1 MATASTPSPMA
12 QQARR
17 MYVEHLLRGLGPTIQ
32 AVRDGVVQLTGQ
44 PVEPKL
50 AVQRQATATALY
62 QLGGPWLQRAAAS
75 LREALANGGMT
86 TVVPIEVP
94 VNSEGELDFNIVD
107 DVTVDHEI
115 LISRMALALVDLASW
130 EYNDLRSRINMLE
143 SREDLENND
152 LIRPLVFARMVATAW
167 RDAGLD
173 AECWKAAQT
182 PLHHEFA
189 NLVESGFRSVNEMLI
204 QNNVMP
210 EIDLRSMIRREF
222 TANKTV
228 KPNPVTGAPLAAP
241 PPPGAMVDVGAYI
254 PMTSSLS
261 HLAEQA
267 EKLIGRLTDLVY
279 QHVPNF
285 PTPQQQPVSQVGGLA
300 SQVPPSSAS
309 IQEGL
314 SRLMEELQHK
324 QAGPPPAT
332 NAQESTPAAPND
344 EEYIPSQQSLLDDL
358 QQRKRLLKQAAN
370 NPADR
375 ATIEIVALLFQSIL
389 TDERIP
395 ASVRV
400 WFARLQMPV
409 LRVAMAEPEFFA
421 EMDHPAR
428 RLIDR
433 MGSCVMGFDTGSRSV
448 GDLLQKEIKRIAQV
462 VEAYP
467 DTGRRVFQ
475 TVLTE
480 FESFLEHY
488 FKNENEASRVGV
500 SLAQQIEQRE
510 TLTIQYTIE
519 LRTRLNEVPVQE
531 GVRDFLFHVWADVLA
546 MSALQSGKQG
556 PDVKAMK
563 RAAADLIWSAS
574 AKVSREER
582 GEVLRR
588 LPTLLKTIR
597 EGMQLAGI
605 VAEKQ
610 EAHIRT
616 LNNLFAAAFTSKA
629 AIIPHERLEALMNQ
643 LETIEE
649 LLPDSH
655 DSDIDEAIVLDLSG
669 HESDELEVVGAGGT
683 MPTPAMLAWAAELQV
698 GGWFMLDYRD
708 RNEPVQLAWQGMR
721 KQLILF
727 VSPRGR
733 GVLFQRHRLAAF
745 LQAGLLVPAE
755 DEKLTVK
762 ATRDALK
769 KLDGDPSRL
778 LQ

>member
-1 MATASTPSPMA
+1 MATASSPSPVA
-12 QQARR
+12 QQARKL
-17 MYVEHLLRGLGPTIQ
+17 YVEHLLRGLEPTIQ
-32 AVRDGVVQLTGQ
+32 AVREGVIQLSGQ
-44 PVEPKL
+44 LADPKL
-50 AVQRQATATALY
+50 AVQRQATASALH
-62 QLGGPWLQRAAAS
+62 QNGGSWTQSIAAS
-75 LREALANGGMT
+75 LREVLANDGRT

-94 VNSEGELDFNIVD
+94 VNSEGELDFDIVD
-107 DVTVDHEI
+107 DATVEHEI
-115 LISRMALALVDLASW
+115 LISRMALALVDLSSW

-143 SREDLENND
+143 SREDLDNND
-152 LIRPLVFARMVATAW
+152 LFRPLVFARMVATAW

-173 AECWKAAQT
+173 SECWKAAQT
-182 PLHHEFA
+182 PLHNEFA
-189 NLVESGFRSVNEMLI
+189 KLVESGFRAVNELLI
-204 QNNVMP
+204 QSNVMP

-222 TANKTV
+222 TANRTV
-228 KPNPVTGAPLAAP
+228 KLNPVTGAPAVEP
-241 PPPGAMVDVGAYI
+241 PPPGAMVNVGAYI
-254 PMTSSLS
+254 PMTTSLS

-285 PTPQQQPVSQVGGLA
+285 PAPHQPQPSQADALA
-300 SQVPPSSAS
+300 AHLPLSAS
-309 IQEGL
+309 NIQQGL
-314 SRLMEELQHK
+314 SRLMEELQQK
-324 QAGPPPAT
+324 QAAPASVT
-332 NAQESTPAAPND
+332 NAQESSPVAASE
-344 EEYIPSQQSLLDDL
+344 EEYIPSQQSLLDEL
-358 QQRKRLLKQAAN
+358 QRRKRLLKQATT
-370 NPADR
+370 NPAER

-433 MGSCVMGFDTGSRSV
+433 MGGCVMGFDTGSRSV
-448 GDLLQKEIKRIAQV
+448 GELLQKEIKRIAQV

-488 FKNENEASRVGV
+488 FKNENEASRGGV

-519 LRTRLNEVPVQE
+519 LRKRLNEVPVQE
-531 GVRDFLFHVWADVLA
+531 GVRDFLFNVWADVLA

-556 PDVKAMK
+556 PDVKTMK

-574 AKVSREER
+574 AKISREER

-597 EGMQLAGI
+597 EGMLIAGI
-605 VAEKQ
+605 TADKQ

-616 LNNLFAAAFTSKA
+616 LNNLLAAAFTSKA
-629 AIIPHERLEALMNQ
+629 AVIPHERLEALMNQ
-643 LETIEE
+643 LESIEE

-655 DSDIDEAIVLDLSG
+655 DSDIDESIVLDLSG
-669 HESDELEVVGAGGT
+669 HESEELEVVGAGGS

-708 RNEPVQLAWQGMR
+708 RNEAVQLAWHGMR

>member
-1 MATASTPSPMA
+1 MAPASTPSPMA
-12 QQARR
+12 LQARR
-17 MYVEHLLRGLGPTIQ
+17 LYVEHLLRGLGPTIQ
-32 AVRDGVVQLTGQ
+32 AVREGVIQLTGQ
-44 PVEPKL
+44 PADPKL
-50 AVQRQATATALY
+50 AVQRQATATALH
-62 QLGGPWLQRAAAS
+62 QLGGPWMQRATAS
-75 LREALANGGMT
+75 LKEALANGGMT

-107 DVTVDHEI
+107 DVTVEHEI

-130 EYNDLRSRINMLE
+130 EYNDLRSRLNMLE

-152 LIRPLVFARMVATAW
+152 LIRPLVFARIVATAW
-167 RDAGLD
+167 RDTGLD
-173 AECWKAAQT
+173 SECWKAAQT

-189 NLVESGFRSVNEMLI
+189 KLVESGFRSVNEMLI

-222 TANKTV
+222 TANKTA
-228 KPNPVTGAPLAAP
+228 KPNPVTGAPPVAP
-241 PPPGAMVDVGAYI
+241 PPPGSMVDVGAYI
-254 PMTSSLS
+254 PMPSSLS
-261 HLAEQA
+261 HLTEQA

-285 PTPQQQPVSQVGGLA
+285 PTPKQQEPSQSDALA
-300 SQVPPSSAS
+300 ARVPPSSAS

-314 SRLMEELQHK
+314 SRLIDELQQK
-324 QAGPPPAT
+324 QSAPPPPAK
-332 NAQESTPAAPND
+332 AQDITPAAASE

-358 QQRKRLLKQAAN
+358 QQRKRLLKQVAT
-370 NPADR
+370 NPAER

-421 EMDHPAR
+421 EIDHPAR

-433 MGSCVMGFDTGSRSV
+433 MGGCVMGFDAGSRSV

-488 FKNENEASRVGV
+488 FRNENEASKVGV

-519 LRTRLNEVPVQE
+519 LRKRLNEVPVQE

-597 EGMQLAGI
+597 EGMQIAGI
-605 VAEKQ
+605 TGEKQ

-616 LNNLFAAAFTSKA
+616 LNKLLAAAFTSKA
-629 AIIPHERLEALMNQ
+629 AVIPHERLEALMNQ

-655 DSDIDEAIVLDLSG
+655 DSDIDESIVLDLSG
-669 HESDELEVVGAGGT
+669 HESNELEVVGAGGS